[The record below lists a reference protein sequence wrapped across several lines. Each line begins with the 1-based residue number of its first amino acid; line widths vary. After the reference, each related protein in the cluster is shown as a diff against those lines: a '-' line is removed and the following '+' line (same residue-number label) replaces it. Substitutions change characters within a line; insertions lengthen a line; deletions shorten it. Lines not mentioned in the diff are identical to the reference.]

1 LGDRVVINSIA
12 HFNMNCARIVVFDVT
27 NRTKFENAQL
37 IIMQNA
43 PELASGLHSG
53 RVYLVGDK

>member
-12 HFNMNCARIVVFDVT
+12 HFNMTCARIVVFDVT